1 LRPRVGT
8 AVDEI
13 AAAVKKQGQGMIQNN
28 TAVGQM
34 DKVTSGGKA
43 QRVTFPIDSFALKP
57 DLISTDTG

>member
-1 LRPRVGT
+1 
-8 AVDEI
+8 
-13 AAAVKKQGQGMIQNN
+13 MIQNN